1 MVNNGP
7 GHIVVDAAWAF
18 QRYEEIRDR
27 LPVATAFPATSVP
40 VANLGVLADDFD
52 AFLFDSFG
60 VLNVG
65 TASIDGAAAR
75 IEMLWRQGKQVM
87 VLTNAASVPLPGLPA
102 KYAAFGFDF
111 QGPEIVSSRAV
122 TLSAMM
128 DLDRSARWSVIAP
141 TSADVSD
148 IPGVA
153 GFFDPGQ
160 PEDDADGFILLSS
173 HAWTAAVEDALTARL
188 RARPRPVLVANPDL
202 VAPYEDG
209 LLRRQPGAIA
219 HDLMDGLG
227 VEASFFGKPYA
238 NAFDMALD
246 NLIGGTDPARVLMI
260 GDTLHTDIL
269 GGAAAGIKTAL
280 VTAHGVMKDMDVDA
294 CIAESGI
301 VPDYILPSI

>member
-1 MVNNGP
+1 MVNKSSD
-7 GHIVVDAAWAF
+7 HIVVDAHWAF
-18 QRYEEIRDR
+18 QRYEEIRER
-27 LPVATAFPATSVP
+27 LPIATAFPGNSTA
-40 VANLGVLADDFD
+40 VANLGELANAFD
-52 AFLFDSFG
+52 VFLFDSFG

-65 TASIDGAAAR
+65 TDPIAGAAAR
-75 IEMLWRQGKQVM
+75 IEMLRRSSKQVM

-111 QGPEIVSSRAV
+111 QGSEIVSSRAV

-128 DLDRSARWSVIAP
+128 DLDRSARWLVIAP

-153 GFFDPGQ
+153 GFFDPAQ
-160 PEDDADGFILLSS
+160 ADDVDGFILLSS
-173 HAWTAAVEDALTARL
+173 HAWTATVEDALKVRL

-219 HDLMDGLG
+219 HDLMDALG
-227 VEASFFGKPYA
+227 AEASFFGKPYA
-238 NAFDMALD
+238 NAFDMAMD
-246 NLIGGTDPARVLMI
+246 NVIGDVDPARVLMI

-280 VTAHGVMKDMDVDA
+280 VTAHGVMKDMDVNA

-301 VPDYILPSI
+301 VPDYVLPSI